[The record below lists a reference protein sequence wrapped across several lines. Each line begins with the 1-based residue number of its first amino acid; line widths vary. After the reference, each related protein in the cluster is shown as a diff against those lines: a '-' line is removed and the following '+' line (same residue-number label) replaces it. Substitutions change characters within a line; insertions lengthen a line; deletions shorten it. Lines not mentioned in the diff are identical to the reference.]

1 MTHFSQDS
9 WEIYVRD
16 KILQVSDVV
25 RWLNEMALAN
35 PNQPHIVDNM
45 LSVWR
50 ATQMLED
57 MVDMKRHIDKRVNEA
72 RVENARLLIQNRE
85 RLIEIDALK
94 KELEQIKENLSLWL
108 FLSLLHRM
116 RCLQLTE
123 RSFWFL
129 IIGVPWAGANGA
141 PGT

>member
-57 MVDMKRHIDKRVNEA
+57 MVDMKRHIDKRLNEA

-94 KELEQIKENLSLWL
+94 KELEQIKENLSL
-108 FLSLLHRM
+108 
-116 RCLQLTE
+116 
-123 RSFWFL
+123 
-129 IIGVPWAGANGA
+129 
-141 PGT
+141 

>member
-9 WEIYVRD
+9 WEIYMRD
-16 KILQVSDVV
+16 KILQVSDVT

-35 PNQPHIVDNM
+35 PKEPQIVDNM

-57 MVDMKRHIDKRVNEA
+57 MVDMKRHLDKRINEA

-85 RLIEIDALK
+85 RLIEIDELK
-94 KELEQIKENLSLWL
+94 KELLQIKENLTL
-108 FLSLLHRM
+108 
-116 RCLQLTE
+116 
-123 RSFWFL
+123 
-129 IIGVPWAGANGA
+129 
-141 PGT
+141 

>member
-45 LSVWR
+45 LAVWR

-94 KELEQIKENLSLWL
+94 KELEQIKDNLSL
-108 FLSLLHRM
+108 
-116 RCLQLTE
+116 
-123 RSFWFL
+123 
-129 IIGVPWAGANGA
+129 
-141 PGT
+141 

>member
-57 MVDMKRHIDKRVNEA
+57 MVDMKRHIDKRIAEA
-72 RVENARLLIQNRE
+72 RTENARLLIQNRE

-94 KELEQIKENLSLWL
+94 KELEQIKENLSL
-108 FLSLLHRM
+108 
-116 RCLQLTE
+116 
-123 RSFWFL
+123 
-129 IIGVPWAGANGA
+129 
-141 PGT
+141 

>member
-9 WEIYVRD
+9 WEIYMRD

-25 RWLNEMALAN
+25 RWLNEMALAK
-35 PNQPHIVDNM
+35 PNEKHVVDYM

-57 MVDMKRHIDKRVNEA
+57 MVDMKRHLDKRINEA

-85 RLIEIDALK
+85 RLIEIDELK
-94 KELEQIKENLSLWL
+94 KELLQIKENLTL
-108 FLSLLHRM
+108 
-116 RCLQLTE
+116 
-123 RSFWFL
+123 
-129 IIGVPWAGANGA
+129 
-141 PGT
+141 

>member
-35 PNQPHIVDNM
+35 PKEPQIVDNM

-57 MVDMKRHIDKRVNEA
+57 TVDMKRHIDKRVNEA

-94 KELEQIKENLSLWL
+94 KELEQIKENLSL
-108 FLSLLHRM
+108 
-116 RCLQLTE
+116 
-123 RSFWFL
+123 
-129 IIGVPWAGANGA
+129 
-141 PGT
+141 

>member
-35 PNQPHIVDNM
+35 PKEPRIVDNM

-72 RVENARLLIQNRE
+72 RAENARLLIQNRE

-94 KELEQIKENLSLWL
+94 KELEQIKENLSL
-108 FLSLLHRM
+108 
-116 RCLQLTE
+116 
-123 RSFWFL
+123 
-129 IIGVPWAGANGA
+129 
-141 PGT
+141 

>member
-9 WEIYVRD
+9 WEIYMRD
-16 KILQVSDVV
+16 KILQVSDVT

-57 MVDMKRHIDKRVNEA
+57 MVDMKRHLDKRINEA

-94 KELEQIKENLSLWL
+94 KELEQIKENLTL
-108 FLSLLHRM
+108 
-116 RCLQLTE
+116 
-123 RSFWFL
+123 
-129 IIGVPWAGANGA
+129 
-141 PGT
+141 

>member
-16 KILQVSDVV
+16 RILQISDVT
-25 RWLNEMALAN
+25 RWLNEMALAH

-45 LSVWR
+45 LAVWR

-72 RVENARLLIQNRE
+72 RIENARLLIQNRE

-94 KELEQIKENLSLWL
+94 KELEQIKENLSL
-108 FLSLLHRM
+108 
-116 RCLQLTE
+116 
-123 RSFWFL
+123 
-129 IIGVPWAGANGA
+129 
-141 PGT
+141 

>member
-94 KELEQIKENLSLWL
+94 KELEQIKENLSL
-108 FLSLLHRM
+108 
-116 RCLQLTE
+116 
-123 RSFWFL
+123 
-129 IIGVPWAGANGA
+129 
-141 PGT
+141 

>member
-1 MTHFSQDS
+1 M
-9 WEIYVRD
+9 RD
-16 KILQVSDVV
+16 KILQVSDVT

-35 PNQPHIVDNM
+35 PNEKHVVDYM

-57 MVDMKRHIDKRVNEA
+57 MVGMKRHLDKRINEA

-94 KELEQIKENLSLWL
+94 KELEQIKENLTL
-108 FLSLLHRM
+108 
-116 RCLQLTE
+116 
-123 RSFWFL
+123 
-129 IIGVPWAGANGA
+129 
-141 PGT
+141 

>member
-72 RVENARLLIQNRE
+72 RIENARLLIQNRE
-85 RLIEIDALK
+85 RLIEIDALDY
-94 KELEQIKENLSLWL
+94 LS
-108 FLSLLHRM
+108 R
-116 RCLQLTE
+116 TE
-123 RSFWFL
+123 SD
-129 IIGVPWAGANGA
+129 
-141 PGT
+141 

>member
-1 MTHFSQDS
+1 
-9 WEIYVRD
+9 
-16 KILQVSDVV
+16 
-25 RWLNEMALAN
+25 MALAN

-45 LSVWR
+45 LAVWR

-94 KELEQIKENLSLWL
+94 KELEQIKENLSL
-108 FLSLLHRM
+108 
-116 RCLQLTE
+116 
-123 RSFWFL
+123 
-129 IIGVPWAGANGA
+129 
-141 PGT
+141 

>member
-25 RWLNEMALAN
+25 RWLNEMALDN

-45 LSVWR
+45 LAVWR

-94 KELEQIKENLSLWL
+94 KELEQIKDNLSL
-108 FLSLLHRM
+108 
-116 RCLQLTE
+116 
-123 RSFWFL
+123 
-129 IIGVPWAGANGA
+129 
-141 PGT
+141 

>member
-9 WEIYVRD
+9 WEIYMRD
-16 KILQVSDVV
+16 KILQVSDVT

-35 PNQPHIVDNM
+35 PNEKHVVDYM

-57 MVDMKRHIDKRVNEA
+57 MVDMKRHLDKRINEA

-94 KELEQIKENLSLWL
+94 KELEQIKENLTL
-108 FLSLLHRM
+108 
-116 RCLQLTE
+116 
-123 RSFWFL
+123 
-129 IIGVPWAGANGA
+129 
-141 PGT
+141 

>member
-16 KILQVSDVV
+16 KILQVSDVT

-35 PNQPHIVDNM
+35 PNQQHIVDYM

-57 MVDMKRHIDKRVNEA
+57 MVDMKRHLDKRINEA

-85 RLIEIDALK
+85 RLIEIDELK
-94 KELEQIKENLSLWL
+94 KELLQIKENLSL
-108 FLSLLHRM
+108 
-116 RCLQLTE
+116 
-123 RSFWFL
+123 
-129 IIGVPWAGANGA
+129 
-141 PGT
+141 

>member
-16 KILQVSDVV
+16 KILQVSNVV

-94 KELEQIKENLSLWL
+94 KELEQIKENLSL
-108 FLSLLHRM
+108 
-116 RCLQLTE
+116 
-123 RSFWFL
+123 
-129 IIGVPWAGANGA
+129 
-141 PGT
+141 

>member
-72 RVENARLLIQNRE
+72 RAENARLLIQNRE

-94 KELEQIKENLSLWL
+94 KELEQIKEYLSL
-108 FLSLLHRM
+108 
-116 RCLQLTE
+116 
-123 RSFWFL
+123 
-129 IIGVPWAGANGA
+129 
-141 PGT
+141 

>member
-9 WEIYVRD
+9 WEIYMRD

-35 PNQPHIVDNM
+35 PNEKHVVDYM

-57 MVDMKRHIDKRVNEA
+57 MVDMKRHLDKCINEA

-94 KELEQIKENLSLWL
+94 KELEQIKENLTL
-108 FLSLLHRM
+108 
-116 RCLQLTE
+116 
-123 RSFWFL
+123 
-129 IIGVPWAGANGA
+129 
-141 PGT
+141 

>member
-1 MTHFSQDS
+1 
-9 WEIYVRD
+9 
-16 KILQVSDVV
+16 
-25 RWLNEMALAN
+25 MALAN

-94 KELEQIKENLSLWL
+94 KELEQIKENLSL
-108 FLSLLHRM
+108 
-116 RCLQLTE
+116 
-123 RSFWFL
+123 
-129 IIGVPWAGANGA
+129 
-141 PGT
+141 

>member
-72 RVENARLLIQNRE
+72 RLENARLLIQNRE

-94 KELEQIKENLSLWL
+94 KELDQIKENLSL
-108 FLSLLHRM
+108 
-116 RCLQLTE
+116 
-123 RSFWFL
+123 
-129 IIGVPWAGANGA
+129 
-141 PGT
+141 

>member
-9 WEIYVRD
+9 WEIYMRD
-16 KILQVSDVV
+16 KILQVSDVT

-35 PNQPHIVDNM
+35 PNEKHVVDYM

-57 MVDMKRHIDKRVNEA
+57 MVDMKRHLDKRINEA

-85 RLIEIDALK
+85 RLIEIDELK
-94 KELEQIKENLSLWL
+94 KELLQIKENLTLWL
-108 FLSLLHRM
+108 FQFPSHQTRYLL
-116 RCLQLTE
+116 LTAK
-123 RSFWFL
+123 SF
-129 IIGVPWAGANGA
+129 
-141 PGT
+141 

>member
-35 PNQPHIVDNM
+35 PNQPQIVDNM

-57 MVDMKRHIDKRVNEA
+57 MVDMKRHIDKRINEA

-94 KELEQIKENLSLWL
+94 KELEQIKENLSL
-108 FLSLLHRM
+108 
-116 RCLQLTE
+116 
-123 RSFWFL
+123 
-129 IIGVPWAGANGA
+129 
-141 PGT
+141 

>member
-9 WEIYVRD
+9 WEIYMRD
-16 KILQVSDVV
+16 KILQVSDVT

-35 PNQPHIVDNM
+35 PNEKHVVDYM

-57 MVDMKRHIDKRVNEA
+57 MVDMKRHLDKRINEA
-72 RVENARLLIQNRE
+72 RVENSRLLIQNRE

-94 KELEQIKENLSLWL
+94 KELEQIKENLTL
-108 FLSLLHRM
+108 
-116 RCLQLTE
+116 
-123 RSFWFL
+123 
-129 IIGVPWAGANGA
+129 
-141 PGT
+141 

>member
-16 KILQVSDVV
+16 KILQVNDVV

-35 PNQPHIVDNM
+35 PNERHVVDYM

-57 MVDMKRHIDKRVNEA
+57 MVDMKRHLDKRINEA

-85 RLIEIDALK
+85 RLIEIDELK
-94 KELEQIKENLSLWL
+94 KELEQIKENLSL
-108 FLSLLHRM
+108 
-116 RCLQLTE
+116 
-123 RSFWFL
+123 
-129 IIGVPWAGANGA
+129 
-141 PGT
+141 

>member
-16 KILQVSDVV
+16 RILQISDVT

-94 KELEQIKENLSLWL
+94 KELEQIKENLSL
-108 FLSLLHRM
+108 
-116 RCLQLTE
+116 
-123 RSFWFL
+123 
-129 IIGVPWAGANGA
+129 
-141 PGT
+141 

>member
-9 WEIYVRD
+9 WEIYMRD
-16 KILQVSDVV
+16 KILQVSDVT

-57 MVDMKRHIDKRVNEA
+57 MVDMKRHLDKRINEA

-85 RLIEIDALK
+85 RLIEIDELK
-94 KELEQIKENLSLWL
+94 KELLQIKENLTL
-108 FLSLLHRM
+108 
-116 RCLQLTE
+116 
-123 RSFWFL
+123 
-129 IIGVPWAGANGA
+129 
-141 PGT
+141 